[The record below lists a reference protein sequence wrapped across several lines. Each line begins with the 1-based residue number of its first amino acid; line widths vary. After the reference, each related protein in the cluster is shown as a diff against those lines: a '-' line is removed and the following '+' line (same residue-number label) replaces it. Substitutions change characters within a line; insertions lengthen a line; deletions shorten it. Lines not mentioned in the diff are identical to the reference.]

1 MNGNPFESTMT
12 HKFYFLVIY
21 LGTPAIVIS
30 ALKLTKTWSYS
41 EIILYSVCVQ
51 EETLHLT
58 GVRSQLT
65 YCSPNWRPQIIE
77 DIAL

>member
-30 ALKLTKTWSYS
+30 ALKLTKLGLIRRLFSTQSVYRKKPF
-41 EIILYSVCVQ
+41 IL
-51 EETLHLT
+51 
-58 GVRSQLT
+58 
-65 YCSPNWRPQIIE
+65 P
-77 DIAL
+77 